1 MEIEERV
8 AAFVA
13 LGEYIKNL
21 PEEKF
26 KSLAESI
33 RIENAWFTE
42 ASVRMS
48 VSGILKY
55 LDKKNLLE
63 WVRHYSPVQHTPRR
77 ILLIMAGN
85 IPLAGF
91 HDFLCVL
98 INGDTAVIKLSSKD
112 SVFIRFLAAKLIEMN
127 GKFDSRIRFEQSVKV
142 FDAVIATGSDNS
154 SRYFDYYFGK
164 YPHIIRK
171 NRTSVAVMNGG
182 ESELELSKLGLD
194 VFSYFGLG
202 CRNVSKLF
210 VPHDFDFSRLFE
222 SWEMYKDIAHHHKY
236 HNNYFYQKSI
246 LNVSQQPHFDNG
258 FVLLQETKKL
268 VSPLAVVYYE
278 YYESGEDLNIK
289 IGEAREKIQCI
300 VGNIF
305 PASVKFGQAQM
316 PGLMDYSDD
325 VDTLD
330 FLLSLVKGDR

>member
-8 AAFVA
+8 AAFVE

-21 PEEKF
+21 PDEKF

-33 RIENAWFTE
+33 RQENPWFTE
-42 ASVRMS
+42 TNLRMA
-48 VSGILKY
+48 VSGILLY
-55 LDKKNLLE
+55 LDEKNLQNWLKQ
-63 WVRHYSPVQHTPRR
+63 YALVQHRPLVV
-77 ILLIMAGN
+77 LLIMPGN

-98 INGDTAVIKLSSKD
+98 INGDAALIKLSSKD
-112 SVFIRFLAAKLIEMN
+112 TVFMKFLAAKLIDIN
-127 GKFDSRIRFEQSVKV
+127 PDFSSRIRFEESFKN

-164 YPHIIRK
+164 YPNIIRK
-171 NRTSVAVMNGG
+171 NRTSAAILDG
-182 ESELELSKLGLD
+182 SETDEQLSALASD

-210 VPHDFDFSRLFE
+210 VPQGYDLHPLFKAWE
-222 SWEMYKDIAHHHKY
+222 SYNDISLHHKY
-236 HNNYFYQKSI
+236 YNNYIYQKSI
-246 LNVSQQPHFDNG
+246 FAVSQLPHLDNG
-258 FVLLQETKKL
+258 FVLLQESEKL

-278 YYESGEDLNIK
+278 SYNDQKELTYSLSELDTKL
-289 IGEAREKIQCI
+289 QCI
-300 VGNIF
+300 VGNIS

-316 PGLMDYSDD
+316 PGLTDYADG
-325 VDTLD
+325 VDTLA
-330 FLLSLVKGDR
+330 FLLEISNR

>member
-8 AAFVA
+8 AAFVQ

-33 RIENAWFTE
+33 RLENPWFTE
-42 ASVRMS
+42 DSVRMA
-48 VSGILKY
+48 VSGILIY
-55 LDKKNLLE
+55 LDEKNL
-63 WVRHYSPVQHTPRR
+63 WNWIKPYSPVQHTPKL

-85 IPLAGF
+85 IPGAGF

-98 INGDTAVIKLSSKD
+98 VNGDAAVIKLSSKD
-112 SVFIRFLAAKLIEMN
+112 TVFMKFLAKRLVEIN
-127 GKFDSRIRFEQSVKV
+127 PNFSSRIKFEESFKN

-171 NRTSVAVMNGG
+171 NRTSAAILDGN
-182 ESELELSKLGLD
+182 ENTSDLSALASD

-210 VPHDFDFSRLFE
+210 VPQGYDFRQLFE
-222 SWEMYKDIAHHHKY
+222 SWESYNTLSFHHKY
-236 HNNYFYQKSI
+236 YNNYIYQKSI
-246 LNVSQQPHFDNG
+246 LSVTQLPHFDNG
-258 FVLLQETKKL
+258 FVLLHESKKL

-278 YYESGEDLNIK
+278 FYNDQNELKNALVEHSTKL
-289 IGEAREKIQCI
+289 QCI
-300 VGNIF
+300 VGNIP
-305 PASVKFGQAQM
+305 PASIKFGQAQM
-316 PGLMDYSDD
+316 PALMDYADG
-325 VDTLD
+325 VDTMA
-330 FLLSLVKGDR
+330 FLQNLN